1 MTKNQLTLA
10 LVVVGI
16 LLVIALQD
24 SVEKTETINARN
36 ATIDAQ
42 RRQVANAEYAR
53 AEADARASTVA
64 AERDRFRTTIGE
76 LEAKLQAITPPAD
89 PA

>member
-16 LLVIALQD
+16 LLVIALED
-24 SVEKTETINARN
+24 SAEKNETINAQN

-42 RRQVANAEYAR
+42 RRQVSNAEFAR
-53 AEADARASTVA
+53 AQADARVSMVA
-64 AERDRFRTTIGE
+64 AERDRYLATVGE
-76 LEAKLQAITPPAD
+76 LEAKLKAIPPAG
-89 PA
+89 AV